1 MWHSPPLHDVIQSLN
16 SESLARMTG
25 INKWVQG
32 ACGWCV
38 CGAMAL
44 ACALSGAAAHAQAYP
59 VKPVRIVNPF
69 SPGGSLDLV
78 ARLLAKSLSSE
89 LGQQFIVE
97 NRPGAGGSIGV
108 ELVAKAAPDGYTL
121 LIVQSSITVNPS
133 LQRKV
138 GYDPVKDFEPISKVS
153 SYMFFV
159 VAHPSLPARNVK
171 SLISLAKAKPGEIPY
186 ASVGV
191 GSGTHLAGEL
201 FGHMA
206 GVRLAHIPYKGTGQV
221 MPDLLGGQ
229 IALTFGSTSV
239 VPHVKQGKLYALGV
253 TGARRSAVLPEVPTV
268 AESGIPGY
276 EVTAWNA
283 LFAPAGTPMAI
294 LARLNELTRKNI
306 AQSEAKSVMDAQ
318 GLDGDTGTSAEL
330 AALVKTELAKWAR
343 VIKVAGIKPE

>member
-1 MWHSPPLHDVIQSLN
+1 MNGSDGQQMIRRRRR
-16 SESLARMTG
+16 AR
-25 INKWVQG
+25 G
-32 ACGWCV
+32 AWLV
-38 CGAMAL
+38 CGAAML
-44 ACALSGAAAHAQAYP
+44 ACAVAQAQTAATYP
-59 VKPVRIVNPF
+59 LKPVRIVNPF

-78 ARLLAKSLSSE
+78 ARLLAKSLSGD

-108 ELVAKAAPDGYTL
+108 DLVAKAAPDGYTL

-133 LQRKV
+133 LQRRAA
-138 GYDPVKDFEPISKVS
+138 YDPVRDFEPVSKVS

-159 VAHPSLPARNVK
+159 AAHPSLPARNVK
-171 SLISLAKAKPGEIPY
+171 SLITLAKSQPGQINF

-206 GVRLAHIPYKGTGQV
+206 GVKLAHIPYKGTGQV
-221 MPDLLGGQ
+221 LPDLLGGQ

-239 VPHVKQGKLYALGV
+239 VPHVKQGKLHALGV
-253 TGARRSAVLPEVPTV
+253 TGAKRSPVLPDVPTV

-283 LFAPAGTPMAI
+283 LFAPAGTPQAI
-294 LARLNELTRKNI
+294 VSRLNELTRKNI
-306 AQSEAKSVMDAQ
+306 AQAEARSVMDAQ
-318 GLDGDTGTSAEL
+318 GLDGDTGTPGEL
-330 AALVKTELAKWAR
+330 ANLVKSELVKWAR

>member
-1 MWHSPPLHDVIQSLN
+1 MDSRRSLPSN
-16 SESLARMTG
+16 AVVGGGNDSVGFDLRESIVAL
-25 INKWVQG
+25 
-32 ACGWCV
+32 
-38 CGAMAL
+38 AL
-44 ACALSGAAAHAQAYP
+44 ACVCAGVGTTHAQSYP
-59 VKPVRIVNPF
+59 VKPVRIINPF

-78 ARLLAKSLSSE
+78 ARLLAKSLSGE

-108 ELVAKAAPDGYTL
+108 ELVAKAAADGYTL

-133 LQRKV
+133 LQRKI
-138 GYDPVKDFEPISKVS
+138 GYDPVRDFEPISKVS

-159 VAHPSLPARNVK
+159 VAHPSLPARNVRA
-171 SLISLAKAKPGEIPY
+171 LIALAKAKPGQINY

-206 GVRLAHIPYKGTGQV
+206 GVKLMHIPYKGTGQV

-239 VPHVKQGKLYALGV
+239 VPHVKSGKLVALGV
-253 TGARRSAVLPEVPTV
+253 TGAKRSPVLPDTPTV
-268 AESGIPGY
+268 DESGIPGY

-283 LFAPAGTPMAI
+283 LFAPAGTPQAI
-294 LARLNELTRKNI
+294 VNRLNELVRRNI
-306 AQSEAKSVMDAQ
+306 ALSEAKTVMDAQ
-318 GLDGDTGTSAEL
+318 GLDGDTGTPAEL
-330 AALVKTELAKWAR
+330 GNLVKSELVKWAR

>member
-1 MWHSPPLHDVIQSLN
+1 MMCSAV
-16 SESLARMTG
+16 A
-25 INKWVQG
+25 
-32 ACGWCV
+32 
-38 CGAMAL
+38 AL
-44 ACALSGAAAHAQAYP
+44 APATAQAQAYP

-78 ARLLAKSLSSE
+78 ARLLAKSLSSD

-138 GYDPVKDFEPISKVS
+138 GYDPVKDFEPVSKVS

-171 SLISLAKAKPGEIPY
+171 SLISLAKSKPGEIPF

-221 MPDLLGGQ
+221 LPDLLGGQ

-239 VPHVKQGKLYALGV
+239 VPHVKQGKLFALGV
-253 TGARRSAVLPEVPTV
+253 TGAKRSPVLPDVPTV

-283 LFAPAGTPMAI
+283 LFAPAGTPQGI
-294 LARLNELTRKNI
+294 VTRLNELTRKNI
-306 AQSEAKSVMDAQ
+306 AHAEAKSVMEAQ
-318 GLDGDTGTSAEL
+318 GLDGDTGSQAEL
-330 AALVKTELAKWAR
+330 AALVKSELAKWAR

>member
-1 MWHSPPLHDVIQSLN
+1 
-16 SESLARMTG
+16 
-25 INKWVQG
+25 
-32 ACGWCV
+32 
-38 CGAMAL
+38 MAL

-171 SLISLAKAKPGEIPY
+171 SLISDSLIIFSY
-186 ASVGV
+186 ASF
-191 GSGTHLAGEL
+191 SPK
-201 FGHMA
+201 MN
-206 GVRLAHIPYKGTGQV
+206 
-221 MPDLLGGQ
+221 
-229 IALTFGSTSV
+229 
-239 VPHVKQGKLYALGV
+239 LYAL
-253 TGARRSAVLPEVPTV
+253 
-268 AESGIPGY
+268 
-276 EVTAWNA
+276 
-283 LFAPAGTPMAI
+283 
-294 LARLNELTRKNI
+294 
-306 AQSEAKSVMDAQ
+306 
-318 GLDGDTGTSAEL
+318 
-330 AALVKTELAKWAR
+330 
-343 VIKVAGIKPE
+343 